1 MIDRAK
7 LHSAVAIMIEAI
19 GEDPS
24 REGLKDTPRRVADM
38 YEELFQGLGVEPE
51 SELNTVFEEGASH
64 GELAVLRDIS
74 FHSICEHHFLP
85 FFGRA
90 HIAYAPDRKIAGAS
104 KLARALDAVA
114 RRPQLQERI
123 TARLAD
129 AIHNVLQPH
138 RTGVVIEA
146 EHLCMT
152 MRGVK
157 KEGSLI
163 ATSAF
168 RGSFDANGSDKA
180 ELMAA
185 LYGRMP

>member
-1 MIDRAK
+1 MIDHAK
-7 LHSAVAIMIEAI
+7 LRSAVAAIIEAI

-38 YEELFQGLGVEPE
+38 YEELFQGLDTEPE
-51 SELNTVFEEGASH
+51 SELNTMFEEGASQ
-64 GELAVLRDIS
+64 GDLAVLKDIP
-74 FHSICEHHFLP
+74 FQSICEHHFLP
-85 FFGRA
+85 FFGKA

-104 KLARALDAVA
+104 KLARALDALT

-129 AIHNVLQPH
+129 AIQNVLQPH

-168 RGSFDANGSDKA
+168 RGAFDANGVDKA

-185 LYGRMP
+185 LYGRSS

>member
-1 MIDRAK
+1 MIDHAK
-7 LHSAVAIMIEAI
+7 LRSAVAAIIEAI

-38 YEELFQGLGVEPE
+38 YEELFQGLDTEPE
-51 SELNTVFEEGASH
+51 SELNTVFEEGASQ
-64 GELAVLRDIS
+64 GDLAVLKDIP
-74 FHSICEHHFLP
+74 FQSICEHHFLP
-85 FFGRA
+85 FFGKA

-104 KLARALDAVA
+104 KLARALDALT

-129 AIHNVLQPH
+129 AIQNVLQPH

-168 RGSFDANGSDKA
+168 RGAFDANGVDKA

-185 LYGRMP
+185 LYGRSS

>member
-1 MIDRAK
+1 MIDHAK
-7 LHSAVAIMIEAI
+7 LRSAVAAIIEAI
-19 GEDPS
+19 GEDPY
-24 REGLKDTPRRVADM
+24 REGLRDTPRRVADM
-38 YEELFQGLGVEPE
+38 YEELFQGLDTEPE
-51 SELNTVFEEGASH
+51 SELNTVFEEGASQ
-64 GELAVLRDIS
+64 GDLAVLRDIP
-74 FHSICEHHFLP
+74 FQSICEHHFLP

-104 KLARALDAVA
+104 KLARALDALT

-129 AIHNVLQPH
+129 AIQNVLQPH
-138 RTGVVIEA
+138 RTGVIIEA
-146 EHLCMT
+146 QHLCMT

-168 RGSFDANGSDKA
+168 RGSFDSNGADKA

-185 LYGRMP
+185 LYGRGP

>member
-1 MIDRAK
+1 MIDRVK
-7 LHSAVAIMIEAI
+7 LRSAVAAIIEAI

-24 REGLKDTPRRVADM
+24 REGLKDTPQRVADM
-38 YEELFQGLGVEPE
+38 YEELFQGLETEPE
-51 SELNTVFEEGASH
+51 SELNTVFEEGASQ
-64 GELAVLRDIS
+64 GDLAVLRDIP
-74 FHSICEHHFLP
+74 FQSICEHHFLP
-85 FFGRA
+85 FFGKA
-90 HIAYAPDRKIAGAS
+90 HIAYAPNRKIAGAS
-104 KLARALDAVA
+104 KLARALDALT
-114 RRPQLQERI
+114 RRPQLQERV

-129 AIHNVLQPH
+129 AIQNVLQPH

-152 MRGVK
+152 MRGVR

-168 RGSFDANGSDKA
+168 RGSFDANGADKA

-185 LYGRMP
+185 LYGRSL